1 MLDKHVVEV
10 ELLCFFFMNVARRL
24 MATHADIVFA
34 GPQEN
39 GLQSRPEWKLEG
51 KCVFFVCFFFFCC
64 FLFINTKDT
73 TKLLTQWEGRRVCVY
88 VCVFV

>member
-10 ELLCFFFMNVARRL
+10 ELLCFFMNVARRL

-51 KCVFFVCFFFFCC
+51 KCVFFFVFFSFVVFCSSTPKTPPSC
-64 FLFINTKDT
+64 
-73 TKLLTQWEGRRVCVY
+73 
-88 VCVFV
+88 

>member
-51 KCVFFVCFFFFCC
+51 KCVFF
-64 FLFINTKDT
+64 L
-73 TKLLTQWEGRRVCVY
+73 
-88 VCVFV
+88 CVFFSFVVFCSSTPKTPPSC